1 MTNLAPVSATACLIS
16 LESYGFLSVEG
27 ARAAEFLQGQLTC
40 DLRQASAEHAISGAW
55 CTPKGRVVCSFLLWQ
70 ASAEQV
76 LLRLRADL
84 LQSTLVQLSRYGAL
98 SRVRI
103 VEAPMRCLGILGE
116 PSTAARA
123 ALAQTWPA
131 EAGHLR
137 PVEGGVLLRADA
149 AGQRH
154 ELWLDPQAAV
164 HWAGRL
170 AELLPGGSESDWRLA
185 LVRANAAEIQAAT
198 RELFLPQMLRYDTN
212 GSVSFRKGCYT
223 GQEIVARTHYKGGVK
238 RHLQHLTGAASPPP
252 PGSSLIAGTQPA
264 GTVVE
269 SAPDGRGG
277 CEVLAVLADEL
288 ATGPSGAFLSEAG
301 DTLRLPA

>member
-16 LESYGFLSVEG
+16 LESYGFLSVDG

-116 PSTAARA
+116 PSAAARA

-131 EAGHLR
+131 EVDHIR
-137 PVEGGVLLRADA
+137 PVEGGVLLRADT

-154 ELWLDPQAAV
+154 ELWLEPQAAV

-170 AELLPGGSESDWRLA
+170 QELLPRGSEGDWRLA
-185 LVRANAAEIQAAT
+185 LVRADAAEIQAAT

-238 RHLQHLTGAASPPP
+238 RHLQRLTGAASPPP

-288 ATGPSGAFLSEAG
+288 ATGSSGAFLSEAG
-301 DTLRLPA
+301 DTLRLPL